1 MDLFDDATAPA
12 NLLPYDGEVHYYG
25 PVIGQARAEDYFDRL
40 LVEVDWA
47 HDELLMFGK
56 PVVTRRKVAWYGDRP
71 YTYTYSRATKQAR
84 PWTPALQELRK
95 ITEEASGERY
105 NACLLNLYHNGEEAM
120 GWHSDAEE
128 DLVKDGAIG
137 SLSLGAPR
145 RFAFRHRHSGERVTV
160 MLEQGSLLVM
170 KGLTQSFWLHS
181 LPATKKV
188 LSPRIN
194 LTFRTIAD

>member
-12 NLLPYDGEVHYYG
+12 NLLPYDGDVRYYG
-25 PVIGQARAEDYFDRL
+25 PVIGQVRAEDYFERL
-40 LVEVDWA
+40 LEEVDWA

-56 PVVTRRKVAWYGDRP
+56 PVVTRRKVAWYGDQP
-71 YTYTYSRATKQAR
+71 YTYTYSRATKQAL
-84 PWTPALQELRK
+84 PWTPALQDLRR
-95 ITEEASGERY
+95 IAEQASGERY

-128 DLVKDGAIG
+128 DLEKDGAIG

-145 RFAFRHRHSGERVTV
+145 RFAFRHKQSGERVPV

-170 KGLTQSFWLHS
+170 KGVTQSFWLHS

-194 LTFRTIAD
+194 LTFRTIAR